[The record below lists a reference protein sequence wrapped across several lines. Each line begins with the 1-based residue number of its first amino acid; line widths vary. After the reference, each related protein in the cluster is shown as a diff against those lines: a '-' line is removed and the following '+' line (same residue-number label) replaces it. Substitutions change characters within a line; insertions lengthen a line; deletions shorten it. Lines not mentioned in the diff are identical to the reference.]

1 MNKTVKMFLFFV
13 GFPILIAGNAYF
25 YFTEKT
31 KPLPDLELTLL
42 NGEKLSLDALQG
54 KPVLLNFWA
63 TSCEPCRKEIPELIE
78 LYREF
83 STKDLKVIGIAM
95 SHDRPDQVIAFK
107 QDYKIPYIIALD
119 IDSSLAD
126 AFDVPVIPVTLLLT
140 PRGQI
145 AYRHSGVININDM
158 RKRIA
163 AMLPEKRV

>member
-1 MNKTVKMFLFFV
+1 MNIMARRLILFV

-25 YFTEKT
+25 YFTEKA
-31 KPLPDLELTLL
+31 KQLPEVEFTLL
-42 NGEKLSLDALQG
+42 DGNKLSLDALRG

-83 STKDLKVIGIAM
+83 SLSELKVIGIAM

-107 QDYKIPYIIALD
+107 QAYKIPYDIALD
-119 IDSSLAD
+119 INSTIAS
-126 AFDVPVIPVTLLLT
+126 AFDVQVIPVTLLIT

-145 AYRHSGVININDM
+145 AYRHNGIIDLDNV

-163 AMLPEKRV
+163 AMLPDKRG